1 MYKHIL
7 IPVDGSPVSNKAAK
21 AGIAL
26 AKSLG
31 AKVTAYTAIESMQP
45 IYAEGYAFDEKML
58 ETIEASARKAAQQR
72 VDAIT
77 RIALAARVP
86 CTTLVTHADTT
97 YEGIVNA
104 AKKQKCDAIFMA
116 SHGRSGFAK
125 LIMGSV
131 TQKVLT
137 HTHLPVVVYR

>member
-31 AKVTAYTAIESMQP
+31 AKITAYTAIEPMQP
-45 IYAEGYAFDEKML
+45 IYAEGYAFDEKL
-58 ETIEASARKAAQQR
+58 LDAIESSARNAAKKR
-72 VDAIT
+72 VDAVT
-77 RIALAARVP
+77 KIALAARVP
-86 CTTLVTHADTT
+86 CTTLVTHGDTT
-97 YEGIVNA
+97 YEGIIHA
-104 AKKQKCDAIFMA
+104 AKKQKCDLIFMA
-116 SHGRSGFAK
+116 SHGRSGLAK
-125 LIMGSV
+125 LVMGSV